1 MKLTE
6 ALETLKSAEISLRAK
21 GVQHAGIFGSTA
33 RGDARTDSD
42 VDVLIDFDPDAPIT
56 IYDYVSVKNDIED
69 LFGVKVDVVDSEG
82 LKPNLRNSVVRD
94 LVYAF

>member
-1 MKLTE
+1 M
-6 ALETLKSAEISLRAK
+6 
-21 GVQHAGIFGSTA
+21 QHAGRFGSTA

-56 IYDYVSVKNDIED
+56 IFDYVSVKNDIED